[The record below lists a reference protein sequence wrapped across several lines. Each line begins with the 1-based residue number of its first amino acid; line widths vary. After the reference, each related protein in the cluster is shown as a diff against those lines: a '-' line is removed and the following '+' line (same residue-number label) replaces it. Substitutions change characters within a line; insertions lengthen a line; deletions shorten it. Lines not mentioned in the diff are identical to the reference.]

1 MADFNSL
8 AAFASHLMRLEV
20 TEALALHHGLEVVA
34 ARVEKDA
41 RDEIGHYQ
49 QAAGAFPAWQQL
61 ADSTEKEKARLG
73 YPQDAPLLRI
83 GNLRDS
89 ISHEVGALEAIVGS
103 PDEVLVYQ
111 EIGTQHIPPR
121 PVLGPALYHNQK
133 MVQKVLGAALASG
146 LLGHQKI
153 TPNLGYDYEID

>member
-1 MADFNSL
+1 M
-8 AAFASHLMRLEV
+8 
-20 TEALALHHGLEVVA
+20 
-34 ARVEKDA
+34 
-41 RDEIGHYQ
+41 
-49 QAAGAFPAWQQL
+49 
-61 ADSTEKEKARLG
+61 
-73 YPQDAPLLRI
+73 
-83 GNLRDS
+83 
-89 ISHEVGALEAIVGS
+89 GS

-153 TPNLGYDYEID
+153 KPNLGYDYEID